1 MGTFAVSSATEGP
14 YLNVIKTTATAGL
27 TANPDMYANYMDT
40 YQAGAGYVGEV
51 AWIPQ

>member
-1 MGTFAVSSATEGP
+1 MGTYATSSTTEGP
-14 YLNVIKTTATAGL
+14 YLNVSKTTATGVV
-27 TANPDMYANYMDT
+27 ANTDVYHDYMDT